1 MLIIP
6 DVLKRF
12 FEQIEKEEISQFII
26 SPVKVADIKLLPFPG
41 NILSIGD
48 VCPCKFFMFFL
59 VVISNNF
66 IFFSFEIANILCYL
80 NNTIYHI

>member
-41 NILSIGD
+41 NINKKKVLNAINPDKDARIFEYSDYGI
-48 VCPCKFFMFFL
+48 L
-59 VVISNNF
+59 TNF
-66 IFFSFEIANILCYL
+66 EDILEANL
-80 NNTIYHI
+80 